1 MGPQER
7 KVGEAAALNFLGRLE
22 HLVKSCESYG
32 DHHAT
37 VQGAATMAAGLLR
50 EVPGNTPLWVTEG
63 RVVLGERVLRASTGM
78 AGTIAHLQQFLSAR
92 GVGALEVSGPVTPEG
107 LIAWVRL
114 LLQPEATE
122 RTIDGHHAA
131 AEAAGLRGLRLRGTL
146 TRAQGAVFADE
157 SDPAL
162 LLVRLILR
170 GARVAAQ
177 LNGTPGVLDPI
188 QPAQIAELASVSAE
202 IVDLVE
208 SRTGIGRLALDGPE
222 MGEPAGQDAVRRAL
236 LAVAIGESRGLA
248 AVDLGDLAALALLY
262 QPTAGNQQ
270 VITARLIERM
280 DLGRMVRRLAIA
292 SHQLWSRDTPH
303 PWAGL
308 VLVAEQERLAEG

>member
-7 KVGEAAALNFLGRLE
+7 KVGEAAALNFLGRFE
-22 HLVKSCESYG
+22 HLVKSCESFG
-32 DHHAT
+32 DNHAN

-78 AGTIAHLQQFLSAR
+78 SSTIAHLQQFLSAR
-92 GVGALEVSGPVTPEG
+92 GVGALEVSGPVSPEG

-114 LLQPEATE
+114 LLEPEATE
-122 RTIDGHHAA
+122 RNVEGHLAA
-131 AEAAGLRGLRLRGTL
+131 AELAGLQGLRLRGIL
-146 TRAQGAVFADE
+146 ARSQGAVFADE

-177 LNGTPGVLDPI
+177 LNGNPGVPDQI
-188 QPAQIAELASVSAE
+188 HPAQIAEIASVSAE

-208 SRTGIGRLALDGPE
+208 SRAGIGRLALDGPE
-222 MGEPAGQDAVRRAL
+222 MGERQGQDAVRRAL
-236 LAVAIGESRGLA
+236 LAVAIGESRGLGA
-248 AVDLGDLAALALLY
+248 ADLGDLAALTLLFK
-262 QPTAGNQQ
+262 PKLDDQQ
-270 VITARLIERM
+270 VIT
-280 DLGRMVRRLAIA
+280 
-292 SHQLWSRDTPH
+292 
-303 PWAGL
+303 
-308 VLVAEQERLAEG
+308 ERLE